1 MKLSAKF
8 IAICLLSAAVL
19 SGLSLLT
26 AFATDN
32 SITDQQIERIR
43 TNCISAKN
51 TLSQLHSSD
60 ALLRV
65 NRGQIYES
73 MSTKL
78 MSRFNSRVSNNGYKN
93 DGLVSAAAS
102 YESALDAFR
111 SDYIAYEEQ
120 LSLAIEMDCSKQPVA
135 FYDAVAL
142 ARNQRNQLNADIVR
156 LNKQIDQYYSAV
168 EQFEKDYQA
177 AVNGVVSNE

>member
-8 IAICLLSAAVL
+8 VAICLLSAAVI
-19 SGLSLLT
+19 SSLSLLSV
-26 AFATDN
+26 FAESD

-43 TNCISAKN
+43 TNCLSAKN

-93 DGLVSAAAS
+93 DALVSAATS
-102 YESALDAFR
+102 YESALDTFR

-120 LSLAIEMDCSKQPVA
+120 LSLAIDMDCSKQPVA
-135 FYDAVAL
+135 FFDAITL
-142 ARNQRNQLNADIVR
+142 ARSQRNQLNADILR

-168 EQFEKDYQA
+168 EQFEKDYQT
-177 AVNGVVSNE
+177 AVKGVISNE